1 MAGNI
6 AQAIFQGIGEAGKG
20 ISEAWSHAAKGEEAK
35 DIDWS
40 SPNGGHTGA
49 QGALKGFTNGLVDT
63 TPKSDGTADKNSIK
77 GVGAGTDG
85 KKSFDFRA
93 LFSNIGNL
101 ANGASKA
108 WSDEDLKCKYSKD
121 ANVVLDAYK
130 NLDAIIFKYNN
141 KAHSIEDSTGSID
154 DDLHTGIKA
163 QDLEK
168 SPVLASIVSTGP
180 NGYKQ
185 VDTRELALANAAAIA
200 ELVKK
205 VEELETRAIL
215 AKE

>member
-63 TPKSDGTADKNSIK
+63 TPKSGGTADKNSD
-77 GVGAGTDG
+77 ASMNG
-85 KKSFDFRA
+85 KQSFDFKA
-93 LFSNIGNL
+93 LLSNIGK
-101 ANGASKA
+101 AGNGMSKA

-141 KAHSIEDSTGSID
+141 KAHSIEDSTGSVD

-168 SPVLASIVSTGP
+168 SPILASIVSTEP